1 MDDDQIS
8 KFLFAV
14 EGIGAIFVGAF
25 LSAYLMGLP
34 TYVVYHSDPNLR
46 MILSFFG
53 GLLIILVLIGLLVSF
68 LNKKK

>member
-1 MDDDQIS
+1 MDDNQIS
-8 KFLFAV
+8 KFLFAI

-46 MILSFFG
+46 SILSLFG
-53 GLLIILVLIGLLVSF
+53 AVLIVLVITSLVVSF
-68 LNKKK
+68 LMRKK